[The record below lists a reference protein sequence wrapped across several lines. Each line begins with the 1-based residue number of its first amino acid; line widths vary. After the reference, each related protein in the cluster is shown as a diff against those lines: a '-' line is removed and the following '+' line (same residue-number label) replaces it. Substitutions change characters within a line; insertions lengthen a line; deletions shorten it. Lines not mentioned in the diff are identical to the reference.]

1 LIVILFDIASIRQD
15 GMITRVNGFP
25 LRAGERRDSQMLRNL
40 ARTALLAGATSLALI
55 VGTAAEATSKHLTIL
70 ASVPD
75 LAFPFFV
82 YMMGQIKDEANR
94 LGDITVIESDGQ
106 RSSPKQSA
114 DLEAAIAEGVDG
126 IVINPNDFDALA
138 PALQEAIDSKIP
150 AVTIDRRAN
159 VRGILA
165 HVSADNVRGGEAQG
179 ELVMKLFPNGARVM
193 YLQGQSGASPAIDRS
208 NGLHNVLDKARGK
221 YKFVFEDTAHFDR
234 AQGLSMTES
243 ALAGMKLL
251 PDVIV
256 CANDDM
262 ALGALVALKSRD
274 LVGKVAL
281 VGFDALPEA
290 LGEIKVGNLTA
301 TIEQKPGG
309 QSRRAV
315 DILVVPPRRREAS
328 RTSYAVGARRYHQGQ
343 CRGGRAHW
351 RSEIGGSAR
360 TTVGCEERCAIVLL
374 VPMLLLPIGYSA
386 CLPTKK
392 SPICAN
398 LSMIFKC
405 RSAAHFW
412 EERLRWTSAGSRV
425 RKAGLVSGFGYF
437 HRRR

>member
-1 LIVILFDIASIRQD
+1 
-15 GMITRVNGFP
+15 
-25 LRAGERRDSQMLRNL
+25 MLRDL
-40 ARTALLAGATSLALI
+40 ARTAVLAGAASLALI
-55 VGTAAEATSKHLTIL
+55 VGTPAEAASKHLTIL

-94 LGDITVIESDGQ
+94 LGDITVVESDGQ

-114 DLEAAIAEGVDG
+114 DLEAAIAKGVDG

-159 VRGILA
+159 VHGILA
-165 HVSADNVRGGEAQG
+165 HVSADNVKGGEAQG

-208 NGLHNVLDKARGK
+208 NGLHNVLDKAPDK

-243 ALAGMKLL
+243 ALAGMQSP

-262 ALGALVALKSRD
+262 ALGALVALKGRN

-281 VGFDALPEA
+281 IGFDALPEA
-290 LGEIKVGNLTA
+290 LGEVKAGNLTG

-309 QSRRAV
+309 QTRRAV
-315 DILVVPPRRREAS
+315 DILVAFLRDGEKPTEQVIQLAPVAITKDNIGEAE
-328 RTSYAVGARRYHQGQ
+328 R
-343 CRGGRAHW
+343 
-351 RSEIGGSAR
+351 IGE
-360 TTVGCEERCAIVLL
+360 V
-374 VPMLLLPIGYSA
+374 
-386 CLPTKK
+386 K
-392 SPICAN
+392 
-398 LSMIFKC
+398 
-405 RSAAHFW
+405 
-412 EERLRWTSAGSRV
+412 
-425 RKAGLVSGFGYF
+425 
-437 HRRR
+437 